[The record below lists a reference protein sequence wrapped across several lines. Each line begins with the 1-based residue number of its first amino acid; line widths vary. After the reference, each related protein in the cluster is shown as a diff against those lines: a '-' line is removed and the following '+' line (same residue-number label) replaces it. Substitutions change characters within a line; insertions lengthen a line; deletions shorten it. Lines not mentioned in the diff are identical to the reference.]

1 VSGKPWHLEGP
12 HSCEKAAVMPTIVDF
27 PTVVKDALAVFGDVF
42 NTEAARRHFAEY
54 LTGLMV
60 AENKTVSGI
69 NREFALTTDQSCLN
83 RWLTEVQWDVTAL
96 NDRRLAWLQQA
107 PQTRYSV
114 RGVIAIDNTLVDH
127 AGKLIEDVG
136 WFWDHA
142 DERHVIAH
150 DYMISNYVCPSK
162 AHYPI
167 EWRRFKKRDACPA
180 QEFKD
185 HTELCIELID
195 DALKRGIP
203 GAFTFDSY
211 FTSAKVLNHLQSK
224 QAAYV
229 GDLKLNRKVV
239 YAGREQKLQDMAR
252 QIPWDAKKP
261 VRMGSTR
268 YWYFSKQM
276 RIPDLTHPV
285 RIVLFWRERDDL
297 EASKALVSNRLG
309 WEVIRMVLVY
319 RHRWTDTETF
329 HRDGKQQLGLG
340 ECQVRSGEGQTR
352 HVYLVSAAYSLLMR
366 SLQQSRAQ
374 DWARRTLTTIGEAC
388 RAVKAETLAQMI
400 DWVVEKLTVDHWS
413 ITDIKDVLVY
423 C

>member
-1 VSGKPWHLEGP
+1 
-12 HSCEKAAVMPTIVDF
+12 MPAIVDF
-27 PTVVKDALAVFGDVF
+27 PTVVQEALGIFGELFD
-42 NTEAARRHFAEY
+42 TEPARRHFAEY
-54 LTGLMV
+54 LTGLIV

-83 RWLTEVQWDVTAL
+83 RWLTEVEWDVTAL

-107 PQTRYSV
+107 PQTRYSG
-114 RGVIAIDNTLVDH
+114 RGVIAIDNTLVTH
-127 AGKLIEDVG
+127 EGKLIEDVG

-150 DYMISNYVCPSK
+150 DYIISNYVCPSR

-167 EWRRFKKRDACPA
+167 EWRRFKKRDTCPA

-185 HTELCIELID
+185 HTELCIELIE

-239 YAGREQKLQDMAR
+239 YAGREQQLQDVAR
-252 QIPWDAKKP
+252 QIPWAAKKP
-261 VRMGSTR
+261 VRVGSRR

-276 RIPDLTHPV
+276 RIPDVGHPV
-285 RIVLFWRERDDL
+285 RIVLFWRERDDQ

-319 RHRWTDTETF
+319 RHRWTGTETF

-340 ECQVRSGEGQTR
+340 DCQVRSGEGQTR

-388 RAVKAETLAQMI
+388 RAVKAETLERMI
-400 DWVVEKLTVDHWS
+400 DWVVDKLTVDHWS
-413 ITDIKDVLVY
+413 IADIKAVLVY
-423 C
+423 S

>member
-1 VSGKPWHLEGP
+1 
-12 HSCEKAAVMPTIVDF
+12 VDF
-27 PTVVKDALAVFGDVF
+27 PTVVQEALVIFGDLF
-42 NTEAARRHFAEY
+42 DTEPARRHFAEY

-83 RWLTEVQWDVTAL
+83 RWLTEVEWDITAL
-96 NDRRLAWLQQA
+96 NDRRLAWLHQA
-107 PQTRYSV
+107 PQTRYSG
-114 RGVIAIDNTLVDH
+114 RGVIAIDNTLVTH
-127 AGKLIEDVG
+127 EGKLIEDVG

-150 DYMISNYVCPSK
+150 DYLISNYVCPSR

-167 EWRRFKKRDACPA
+167 EWRRFKKRDTCPA

-239 YAGREQKLQDMAR
+239 YAGREQKLQDVAR
-252 QIPWDAKKP
+252 QIPWEAKKP
-261 VRMGSTR
+261 VRVGSRR
-268 YWYFSKQM
+268 YWYFSKHM
-276 RIPDLTHPV
+276 RIPDVGHPV
-285 RIVLFWRERDDL
+285 RVVLFWRERDDQ
-297 EASKALVSNRLG
+297 EANKALVSNRLG

-319 RHRWTDTETF
+319 RHRWTGTETF

-340 ECQVRSGEGQTR
+340 DCQVRSGEGQTR
-352 HVYLVSAAYSLLMR
+352 HVYLVSVAYSLLMR

-388 RAVKAETLAQMI
+388 RAVKAETLERMI
-400 DWVVEKLTVDHWS
+400 DWVVDKLTVDHWS
-413 ITDIKDVLVY
+413 IADIKAVLVY
-423 C
+423 S

>member
-1 VSGKPWHLEGP
+1 
-12 HSCEKAAVMPTIVDF
+12 MPVIVDF
-27 PTVVKDALAVFGDVF
+27 PTIVQEALALFGDLF
-42 NTEAARRHFAEY
+42 DTEPARRHFAEY
-54 LTGLMV
+54 LTGLIV
-60 AENKTVSGI
+60 AENKTISGI

-127 AGKLIEDVG
+127 TGKLIEDVG

-142 DERHVIAH
+142 DQRHVIAH
-150 DYMISNYVCPSK
+150 DYVISNYVCPSK

-167 EWRRFKKRDACPA
+167 EWRRFKKRDACFA

-203 GAFTFDSY
+203 GDFTFDSY

-239 YAGREQKLQDMAR
+239 YAGREQKLQDVAR
-252 QIPWDAKKP
+252 QIPWEAKKP
-261 VRMGSTR
+261 VRVGARR

-276 RIPDLTHPV
+276 RIPDVGHPV
-285 RIVLFWRERDDL
+285 RIVLFWRERDDQ

-309 WEVIRMVLVY
+309 WEVIRMILVY
-319 RHRWTDTETF
+319 RYRWTGTETF

-340 ECQVRSGEGQTR
+340 DCQVRSGEGQTR

-388 RAVKAETLAQMI
+388 RAVKAETLARMI
-400 DWVVEKLTVDHWS
+400 DWVGDKLTVDHWS
-413 ITDIKDVLVY
+413 VTDIKAVLAY
-423 C
+423 S

>member
-1 VSGKPWHLEGP
+1 
-12 HSCEKAAVMPTIVDF
+12 MPAIVDF
-27 PTVVKDALAVFGDVF
+27 PTIVQEALVLFGDLF
-42 NTEAARRHFAEY
+42 DTEPARRHFAEY
-54 LTGLMV
+54 LTGLIV
-60 AENKTVSGI
+60 AENKTISGI

-114 RGVIAIDNTLVDH
+114 RGVIAIANTLVDH

-142 DERHVIAH
+142 DQRHVMAH

-167 EWRRFKKRDACPA
+167 EWRRFKKRDSCPA
-180 QEFKD
+180 KDFKD

-195 DALKRGIP
+195 DAVKREIP
-203 GAFTFDSY
+203 GDFTFDSY
-211 FTSAKVLNHLQSK
+211 FTSAKVLNHLQRK
-224 QAAYV
+224 QRAYV

-239 YAGREQKLQDMAR
+239 YGGQEQKLQDVAR
-252 QIPWDAKKP
+252 QIPWAAKKP
-261 VRMGSTR
+261 IRVGTR
-268 YWYFSKQM
+268 QYWYFSKQM
-276 RIPDLTHPV
+276 RIPDVGHPV
-285 RIVLFWRERDDL
+285 RIVLFWRERDDQD
-297 EASKALVSNRLG
+297 ASKALVSNRLG

-319 RHRWTDTETF
+319 RHRWTGTETF

-340 ECQVRSGEGQTR
+340 DCQVRSGEGQTR

-388 RAVKAETLAQMI
+388 RAVKAETLERMI
-400 DWVVEKLTVDHWS
+400 DWIVDKLTVDHWS
-413 ITDIKDVLVY
+413 NTDIKDVLVY
-423 C
+423 S

>member
-1 VSGKPWHLEGP
+1 
-12 HSCEKAAVMPTIVDF
+12 MPAIVDF
-27 PTVVKDALAVFGDVF
+27 PTIVQEALALFGDLF
-42 NTEAARRHFAEY
+42 DTEPARRHFAEY
-54 LTGLMV
+54 LTGLIV
-60 AENKTVSGI
+60 AENKTISGI

-142 DERHVIAH
+142 DQRHVIAH

-167 EWRRFKKRDACPA
+167 EWRRFKKRDSCPA
-180 QEFKD
+180 KDFKD

-195 DALKRGIP
+195 DVVKREIP
-203 GAFTFDSY
+203 GDFTFDSY

-224 QAAYV
+224 PRAYV

-239 YAGREQKLQDMAR
+239 YVGQEQKLQDVAR
-252 QIPWDAKKP
+252 QIPRAAKKP
-261 VRMGSTR
+261 IRVGTR
-268 YWYFSKQM
+268 QYWYFSKQM
-276 RIPDLTHPV
+276 RIPDVGHPV
-285 RIVLFWRERDDL
+285 RIVLFWRERDDQ

-309 WEVIRMVLVY
+309 WEVIRLVLVY
-319 RHRWTDTETF
+319 RHRWTGTETF

-340 ECQVRSGEGQTR
+340 DCQVRSGEGQTR

-388 RAVKAETLAQMI
+388 RAVKAETLERMI
-400 DWVVEKLTVDHWS
+400 DWIVDKLSRDHWS

-423 C
+423 S

>member
-1 VSGKPWHLEGP
+1 
-12 HSCEKAAVMPTIVDF
+12 MPAIVDF
-27 PTVVKDALAVFGDVF
+27 PTVVQEALVIFGELFD
-42 NTEAARRHFAEY
+42 TEPARRHFAEY
-54 LTGLMV
+54 LTGLIV

-83 RWLTEVQWDVTAL
+83 RWLTEVEWDVTAL

-107 PQTRYSV
+107 PQTRYSG
-114 RGVIAIDNTLVDH
+114 RGVIAIDNTLVTH
-127 AGKLIEDVG
+127 EGKLIEDVG

-150 DYMISNYVCPSK
+150 DYIISNYVCPSR

-167 EWRRFKKRDACPA
+167 EWRRFKKRDTCPA

-185 HTELCIELID
+185 HTELCIELIE

-239 YAGREQKLQDMAR
+239 YAGREQKLQDVAR
-252 QIPWDAKKP
+252 QIPWAAKKP
-261 VRMGSTR
+261 VRVGSRR

-276 RIPDLTHPV
+276 RIPDVGHPV
-285 RIVLFWRERDDL
+285 RIVLFWRERDDQ

-319 RHRWTDTETF
+319 RHRWTGTETF

-340 ECQVRSGEGQTR
+340 DCQVRSGEGQTR

-388 RAVKAETLAQMI
+388 RAVKAETLERMI
-400 DWVVEKLTVDHWS
+400 DWVVDKLTGDHWS
-413 ITDIKDVLVY
+413 IADIKAVLVY
-423 C
+423 S

>member
-1 VSGKPWHLEGP
+1 MQETV
-12 HSCEKAAVMPTIVDF
+12 AMPAIVDF
-27 PTVVKDALAVFGDVF
+27 PTIVQEALALFGDLF
-42 NTEAARRHFAEY
+42 DTEPARRHFAEY
-54 LTGLMV
+54 LTGLIV
-60 AENKTVSGI
+60 AENKTISGI

-142 DERHVIAH
+142 DQRHVIAH

-167 EWRRFKKRDACPA
+167 EWRRFKKRDSCPA
-180 QEFKD
+180 KDFKD

-195 DALKRGIP
+195 DTVQREIP
-203 GAFTFDSY
+203 GDFTFDSY

-224 QAAYV
+224 QRAYV

-239 YAGREQKLQDMAR
+239 YVGQEQKLQDVAR
-252 QIPWDAKKP
+252 QIPWAAKKP
-261 VRMGSTR
+261 IRVGTR
-268 YWYFSKQM
+268 QYWYFSKQM
-276 RIPDLTHPV
+276 RIPDVGPPV
-285 RIVLFWRERDDL
+285 RIVLFWRERDDQD
-297 EASKALVSNRLG
+297 ASKALVSNRLG
-309 WEVIRMVLVY
+309 WEVIRIVLVY
-319 RHRWTDTETF
+319 RHRWTGTETF

-340 ECQVRSGEGQTR
+340 DCQVRSGEGQTR

-388 RAVKAETLAQMI
+388 RAVKAETLERMI
-400 DWVVEKLTVDHWS
+400 DWIVDKLSRDHWS

-423 C
+423 S